1 MKHALKSLWPK
12 SAGRGG
18 WQTKQSAP
26 HGTLNGSGTLVAP
39 ASASEGI
46 SSPAANLGRREFT
59 IGLFTVVPA
68 SALGRGGQPA
78 PSERITL
85 GAIGVGS
92 MGTGHVRA
100 FLAQPDVR
108 LLAVCDVRKEH
119 RDRAKRLADESYG
132 DSACATC
139 NDFREILARPDL
151 DAVVIAAP
159 EHWHGL
165 MGIEAARRGKH
176 MYYEKPMA
184 MSVREAQAVREAV
197 KRSGV
202 VFQYGTQQRSSFFY
216 RHACELVRNGRI
228 GQLQTIMIG
237 SAGGTMNRLPPERI
251 TDPPDGFD
259 YDMWL
264 GPAPWAPYSDERV
277 SRTWMNIWDYGLGCL
292 DGAWG
297 IHDVDIAQWVND
309 ADATGPVEVEG
320 EGLFYD
326 DIRNVPYSWTV
337 EHQYANG
344 VRLIHM
350 DLVTAKKRAW
360 QFRQGGMAS
369 VLFGAEGW
377 IYVSRQGIRSHP
389 ERLARA
395 VIGPNEIRVP
405 KSDDHRRNFL
415 EAIKTGR
422 PPVTN
427 VEAAVRGET
436 VCQQADIAMRLQRK
450 LRWDPAAER
459 FVGDAEA
466 NRMLSRPMRSPW
478 RLT

>member
-1 MKHALKSLWPK
+1 M
-12 SAGRGG
+12 AGV
-18 WQTKQSAP
+18 
-26 HGTLNGSGTLVAP
+26 SG
-39 ASASEGI
+39 I
-46 SSPAANLGRREFT
+46 GRREFAA
-59 IGLFTVVPA
+59 GLFSIIPA
-68 SALGRGGQPA
+68 SALGRDGHTA
-78 PSERITL
+78 PSGRITL

-108 LLAVCDVRKEH
+108 LVAVCDVRREH
-119 RDRAKRLADESYG
+119 RERTRQLAAARYG
-132 DSACATC
+132 EDSCAVY
-139 NDFREILARPDL
+139 NDFRELLARPDI
-151 DAVVIAAP
+151 DAVMIATP

-165 MGIEAARRGKH
+165 IGIEAARRGKH

-216 RHACELVRNGRI
+216 RHTCELIRNGRI

-237 SAGGTMNRLPPERI
+237 SAGGTYNRLPPEEI
-251 TDPPDGFD
+251 KPVPEGLD

-264 GPAPWAPYSDERV
+264 GPAPWAPYSDQRL
-277 SRTWMNIWDYGLGCL
+277 SRSWMMIWDYGLGCL

-297 IHDVDIAQWVND
+297 IHDVDIAQWVNN

-337 EHQYANG
+337 EHKYANG

-360 QFRQGGMAS
+360 QFRGGGHAS
-369 VLFGAEGW
+369 VMLGSEGW
-377 IYVSRQGIRSHP
+377 IYVSREGMRTHP
-389 ERLARA
+389 EHLARS

-405 KSDDHRRNFL
+405 KSDNHRRDFL
-415 EAIKTGR
+415 DAVKSGR
-422 PPVTN
+422 APVTS
-427 VEAAVRGET
+427 VEAAARGET
-436 VCQQADIAMRLQRK
+436 VCQQADIAMRLKRK
-450 LRWDPAAER
+450 LRWDPGRER
-459 FVGDAEA
+459 FVDDEEA
-466 NRMLSRPMRSPW
+466 NRMLSRPMRGPW
-478 RLT
+478 RLS